1 MFFIAEVQ
9 IKSTESAWGIHT
21 ASLISSPISEVF
33 AKVLKHFVMNVRMVP
48 EGGGRER
55 EGERENENWSR
66 KLYQKV
72 TRESQSWYYLAHM
85 CVK

>member
-55 EGERENENWSR
+55 EKVNQRAAL
-66 KLYQKV
+66 KILFKPQKIFNI
-72 TRESQSWYYLAHM
+72 LLN
-85 CVK
+85 K

>member
-33 AKVLKHFVMNVRMVP
+33 AKVLKHFVMNVHMVP

-55 EGERENENWSR
+55 EGEREAAWEA
-66 KLYQKV
+66 K
-72 TRESQSWYYLAHM
+72 
-85 CVK
+85 C

>member
-48 EGGGRER
+48 EGRER
-55 EGERENENWSR
+55 KGKPEGSIEDT
-66 KLYQKV
+66 L
-72 TRESQSWYYLAHM
+72 
-85 CVK
+85 

>member
-55 EGERENENWSR
+55 EREKVNQR
-66 KLYQKV
+66 AALKILFKPQKIFNI
-72 TRESQSWYYLAHM
+72 LLN
-85 CVK
+85 K